1 MLIPA
6 PNTVV
11 ATGANTVVTTG
22 ANTVVTTGANTVDNE
37 TTHTSRLEYYGQHTW
52 QWQIPSPQLDLVS
65 RPTR

>member
-52 QWQIPSPQLDLVS
+52 QW
-65 RPTR
+65 